1 MASTTVF
8 PQHYG
13 IVVCLSQLQCKGVCT
28 ALLLRPWRV
37 AAIASF
43 MPYVSIQ
50 CRVIT
55 YLISPCSDLLMVETI
70 EYDMLICGS
79 GLAGLRAAI
88 AAAKTAPS
96 LKIAIVSK
104 LQVMRS
110 HSVSAEGGTA
120 AVIFEDEG
128 DTIESHVYDTVK
140 GSDFLADQDV
150 AERLCV
156 EMPREIH
163 QLDHWGMPWS
173 RRKDGRIDQRNF
185 GGYSFPRATFA
196 SDKVGFFEMQTL
208 YDTCQKFDNISYLNE
223 WFATSI
229 VHDGKKFVGITAIEI
244 GSGTF
249 YSIKAKSLVIAT
261 GGAGRMYSFSTYAL
275 SSTPDGLDMGLRA
288 GMALKDMEFVQF
300 HPTGILPSGILI
312 TEGARGEGGYLL
324 NNRGERFMKR
334 YAASKMELAPRDIV
348 SRSVMTEIKEGRGF
362 KHETGVECMK
372 LDLRHIGDE
381 RIKEKLGGIREISI
395 KFSGVDPAADLLD
408 IRPVC
413 HYMMGGLHTNIDG
426 ATEIQGVWAAGE
438 AACNS
443 VHGSNRLGANSTS
456 ECIVWGRITGE
467 QAARYALEQ
476 SSASRPPWPH
486 HLVAAE
492 EKRIYDEIFRGG
504 GHVNPYEIR
513 QKLTDTLNEKAY
525 VYRSGQS
532 LVEGLRIIRDLRKQ
546 AWKHVD
552 DKASEYN
559 TNFVNVMEID
569 SMFRVAE
576 IVLVGAINRKESR
589 GAHARIDY
597 PKRDDEN
604 FLHHTLAYYDLEG
617 PIMKTHPV
625 TITKY
630 KPVERK
636 Y

>member
-1 MASTTVF
+1 MVD
-8 PQHYG
+8 
-13 IVVCLSQLQCKGVCT
+13 
-28 ALLLRPWRV
+28 
-37 AAIASF
+37 
-43 MPYVSIQ
+43 SIEFD
-50 CRVIT
+50 
-55 YLISPCSDLLMVETI
+55 LI
-70 EYDMLICGS
+70 ICGS

-88 AAAKTAPS
+88 AAAKKGPN
-96 LKIAIVSK
+96 LKIGIVSK

-120 AVIFEDEG
+120 AVLFEDEG

-150 AERLCV
+150 AERLCN
-156 EMPREIH
+156 EMPKEVH

-173 RRKDGRIDQRNF
+173 RRNDGRIDQRAF
-185 GGYSFPRATFA
+185 GGYSFPRATYA

-208 YDTCQKFDNISYLNE
+208 YDTCQKFENIEYLNE

-229 VHDGKKFVGITAIEI
+229 VHDGKKFMGLTAIEL

-249 YSIKAKSLVIAT
+249 YTIKGKALIIAT
-261 GGAGRMYSFSTYAL
+261 GGAGRLYSFSTYAL

-324 NNRGERFMKR
+324 NSEGERFMKR
-334 YAASKMELAPRDIV
+334 YAPSKMELAPRDIV
-348 SRSVMTEIKEGRGF
+348 SRSIMTEIQEGRGF
-362 KHETGVECMK
+362 KHETGVDCMK

-381 RIKEKLGGIREISI
+381 KIKEKLGGIREISI
-395 KFSGVDPAADLLD
+395 KFSGIDPAKELLD

-413 HYMMGGLHTNIDG
+413 HYMMGGLHSDIDG

-456 ECIVWGRITGE
+456 ECIVWGKITGE
-467 QAARYALEQ
+467 LAAEYAMNNTTADE
-476 SSASRPPWPH
+476 WPH

-492 EKRIYDEIFRGG
+492 EKRIYDGIFRGNG
-504 GHVNPYEIR
+504 DANPYEIR
-513 QKLTDTLNEKAY
+513 QELTDTMNEKAY
-525 VYRSGQS
+525 VYRNETD
-532 LVEGLRIIRDLRKQ
+532 LVAGLKKIRELKAQ
-546 AWKHVD
+546 TWKHVD
-552 DKASEYN
+552 DKAKEYN
-559 TNFVNVMEID
+559 TNFSNVMELD

-576 IVLVGAINRKESR
+576 IVLIGAINRKESR
-589 GAHARIDY
+589 GSHARTDY
-597 PKRDDEN
+597 TKRDDAN
-604 FLHHTLAYYDLEG
+604 FLHHTLAYYDPNE

-630 KPVERK
+630 QPVERK

>member
-1 MASTTVF
+1 MVNSLEF
-8 PQHYG
+8 D
-13 IVVCLSQLQCKGVCT
+13 
-28 ALLLRPWRV
+28 
-37 AAIASF
+37 
-43 MPYVSIQ
+43 
-50 CRVIT
+50 
-55 YLISPCSDLLMVETI
+55 LI
-70 EYDMLICGS
+70 ICGS

-88 AAAKTAPS
+88 AAAKKGPN
-96 LKIAIVSK
+96 LKIGVVSK
-104 LQVMRS
+104 VQVMRS

-120 AVIFEDEG
+120 AVLFEDEG

-156 EMPREIH
+156 EMPKEIH

-173 RRKDGRIDQRNF
+173 RRDDGRIDQRNF
-185 GGYSFPRATFA
+185 GGYSFPRATYA

-208 YDTCQKFDNISYLNE
+208 YDTCQKYDNIEYLNE
-223 WFATSI
+223 WFVTSI
-229 VHDGKKFVGITAIEI
+229 IHDGKKFMGVTAIEL
-244 GSGTF
+244 GSGNF
-249 YSIKAKSLVIAT
+249 YTIKGKALIIAT
-261 GGAGRMYSFSTYAL
+261 GGAGRLYSFSTYAL
-275 SSTPDGLDMGLRA
+275 SSTPDGLDMGFRA

-324 NNRGERFMKR
+324 NNQGERFMKT
-334 YAASKMELAPRDIV
+334 YAAGKMELAPRDIV
-348 SRSVMTEIKEGRGF
+348 SRSIMTEIQENRGF
-362 KHETGVECMK
+362 KHETGVNCMK
-372 LDLRHIGDE
+372 LDLRHLGDE
-381 RIKEKLGGIREISI
+381 KIKEKLGGIREISI
-395 KFSGVDPAADLLD
+395 NFSGIDPAKDLLD

-413 HYMMGGLHTNIDG
+413 HYMMGGLHTDIDG

-456 ECIVWGRITGE
+456 ECIVWGKITGE
-467 QAARYALEQ
+467 LAAEYAMNNNNGDQ
-476 SSASRPPWPH
+476 WPH
-486 HLVAAE
+486 HLVALE
-492 EKRIYDEIFRGG
+492 EKRIYDGIFRGNG
-504 GHVNPYEIR
+504 DVNPYEIR
-513 QKLTDTLNEKAY
+513 QELTDTLNDKAY
-525 VYRSGQS
+525 VYRNETD
-532 LVEGLRIIRDLRKQ
+532 LVDGLKKVRELKQQ

-552 DKASEYN
+552 DKAKEYN
-559 TNFVNVMEID
+559 TNFANVMELD

-576 IVLVGAINRKESR
+576 VLLVGAINRKESR
-589 GAHARIDY
+589 GAHARTDY

-604 FLHHTLAYYDLEG
+604 FLYHTLAYYDPKE
-617 PIMKTHPV
+617 PIMKKHPV